1 MGNVTGIDQDAVT
14 RWMKERADLTGPLEF
29 ELIAGGHSNLTFRV
43 RDAEGQTWALRRPP
57 MGHLLESA
65 HDMGREHRIIAAL
78 ADSEVP
84 VPGVIGLCEDLDVNG
99 APFYV
104 MDFVEGTVVRDATI
118 SAGYGRED
126 LQEMTKSLVETLAA
140 LHRVDPDEVG
150 LGELGRKE
158 GYIERQL
165 RRWHG
170 QWNKS
175 KTRDLAIVDETHDK
189 LAARIPDQGSAGIV
203 HGDYRLDNCMIGD
216 DNKVA
221 AVLDWELCTLGD
233 VRADIGAL
241 SMYWARPSD
250 DDTMLTNAPT
260 IVDGFP
266 EREEVAA
273 MYAQASGRDLAELNY
288 FVAFATWRGA
298 CIIEGVYARYLHGAM
313 GDKDPGSL
321 DAFSVQVER
330 LATTAAEILENS

>member
-1 MGNVTGIDQDAVT
+1 MGNVTGIEQDAVT
-14 RWMKERADLTGPLEF
+14 RWMKEHVELAEPLEF
-29 ELIAGGHSNLTFRV
+29 ELLAGGHSNLTFRV
-43 RDAEGQTWALRRPP
+43 SDAEGRTWALRRPP

-65 HDMGREHRIIAAL
+65 HDMAREHRIIAAL
-78 ADSEVP
+78 ADSGVP
-84 VPGVIGLCEDLDVNG
+84 VPGAIGLCEDLEVNG

-104 MDFVEGTVVRDATI
+104 MDFVGGTVVRDATI
-118 SAGYGRED
+118 SAGYAKD
-126 LQEMTKSLVETLAA
+126 DMQEMTRSLVDTLAT

-150 LGELGRKE
+150 LGELSRKE

-165 RRWHG
+165 RRWRG
-170 QWNKS
+170 QWEKS
-175 KTRDLAIVDETHDK
+175 KTRELAIVEETHDK
-189 LAARIPDQGSAGIV
+189 LAARIPEQGPAGIV

-216 DNKVA
+216 DNQVV

-250 DDTMLTNAPT
+250 DDSMLTNAPT

-266 EREEVAA
+266 EREEVAEL
-273 MYAQASGRDLAELNY
+273 YAQASGRDLAELNY

-321 DAFSVQVER
+321 DPFKVQVER
-330 LATTAAEILENS
+330 LATTAAEILETS